1 MHCSVP
7 CATHYQCLGK
17 SECHSLL
24 CSLAL
29 SILPQGWEPLLSC
42 TPTTRQVTSQRARS
56 EGSPQLEGSQLS
68 VKGTEWS
75 SEKVKHERQAAS
87 PIPFLGAAHLTAES
101 RTHWARWLCALWV
114 LFCRGGSS
122 VVWISVGEGL
132 HFLTCDRG
140 PLSQH
145 PRLTIQNSCH
155 PMASCHTKQGCSV

>member
-1 MHCSVP
+1 MP
-7 CATHYQCLGK
+7 CVTHYQCLGK

-29 SILPQGWEPLLSC
+29 SILSQVWKPLLSC

-56 EGSPQLEGSQLS
+56 EVSPQLKGQQLS
-68 VKGTEWS
+68 VKGTEGS
-75 SEKVKHERQAAS
+75 SEKAKCERQAAS

-101 RTHWARWLCALWV
+101 GTHWAQWLWAPWV

-132 HFLTCDRG
+132 HFFTCDHG
-140 PLSQH
+140 HLSQH
-145 PRLTIQNSCH
+145 PQFALSPEFLPSYGILPH
-155 PMASCHTKQGCSV
+155 